1 MVNGDHEHGGF
12 EIPLD
17 YVDPAGRA
25 VDHRLLGDFVGASV
39 AGCRSCRDALLTF
52 VAEDPPTTA
61 RLVELACISTR
72 ELLGGLPATMT
83 EEHADGPVGLEFRR
97 LAGAGVAGAN
107 SAMFAACVLMSSA
120 QRRAAADTAA
130 GILVTQLRLGLSH

>member
-1 MVNGDHEHGGF
+1 VNGDHEHDGF

-25 VDHRLLGDFVGASV
+25 VDHLLLGDFVGAVV

-52 VAEDPPTTA
+52 VAEHPPTTA

-83 EEHADGPVGLEFRR
+83 EEHAGGPIGLEFRR
-97 LAGAGVAGAN
+97 LAGTGVDGAN
-107 SAMFAACVLMSSA
+107 SAMFSACERLSSA
-120 QRRAAADTAA
+120 DRRAAADTAA
-130 GILVTQLRLGLSH
+130 GILVAQLRLGLSH